1 MTLTQLR
8 DLYRDA
14 EARSETQLKL
24 VRKARSKFEAALENL
39 IQEERMHAR
48 LRANEDRLE
57 LRIQALTKKE
67 SR

>member
-14 EARSETQLKL
+14 EARSETQLKV